1 MGNQGSAVSPR
12 FLRLFA
18 PWGHQEEAAGGE
30 DPHGRLARFAH
41 VERNG
46 LGADHRSG
54 ATALAAEDRVLPLS
68 SCAGVEATLSRLA
81 TPGLVGPARR
91 VIQPATTGPMVMVA
105 VRDPHDVTAPAAGD
119 SREARSRALRQ
130 GLPGPLPAGYA
141 PVKAMGH
148 SGAPGLVVMS
158 PTCA

>member
-1 MGNQGSAVSPR
+1 VGNQGSAVRPR

-46 LGADHRSG
+46 LGADHCGG

-68 SCAGVEATLSRLA
+68 FCAGVEATVSRLA
-81 TPGLVGPARR
+81 TTGLGGPARR
-91 VIQPATTGPMVMVA
+91 VIQPATTGPVIMAAYATRMTSLRPP
-105 VRDPHDVTAPAAGD
+105 RDTA
-119 SREARSRALRQ
+119 RKHRSRALCQ
-130 GLPGPLPAGYA
+130 DLPGLLPAGYA

-148 SGAPGLVVMS
+148 SRAPGLVVMS